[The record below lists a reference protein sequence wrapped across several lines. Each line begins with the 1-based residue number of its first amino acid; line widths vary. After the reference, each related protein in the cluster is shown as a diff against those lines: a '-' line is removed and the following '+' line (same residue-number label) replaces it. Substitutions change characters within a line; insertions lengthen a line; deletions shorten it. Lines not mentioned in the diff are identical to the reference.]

1 MPNKKMVIM
10 TRYELILKCKKE
22 NIFTNLVGSGIISI
36 TTASWFDVYEN
47 FLKQVEES
55 KDKSKKQRYVCV
67 TNVVE
72 VFKISERQVYKIISF
87 MEN

>member
-1 MPNKKMVIM
+1 M